1 MKKITAQEG
10 TYLTQKGDVPIEER
24 VYCTEL
30 ICPDEDE
37 NKWREASQK
46 EYEEW
51 LANQE
56 TEEEKEELIC
66 GAFSSAPVS
75 SNN

>member
-10 TYLTQKGDVPIEER
+10 TYLTQSVEVPIEDR
-24 VYCTEL
+24 IYCTEL

-51 LANQE
+51 IRKQE
-56 TEEEKEELIC
+56 NEEIIEDENE
-66 GAFSSAPVS
+66 
-75 SNN
+75 